1 MSSGADS
8 RARVAARIT
17 ELTEARVP
25 FVRATVVRAQ
35 FPTSATPGDTA
46 IVLGDGSMDGF
57 VGGQCAETSVRV
69 AATEVLEAGAALLLR
84 VLPGDD
90 EEFPDTPGARTV
102 VNPCL
107 SGGAVEIFLEPQL
120 PAPLVAIVGTSPIAE
135 ALASLTKGVSYDV
148 ERATSIAV
156 TPGTSAIVV
165 ATHGHQEEEWLRAGL
180 DAGVGF
186 IGLIASPKRGTAVVE
201 SLGLTAAERER
212 VHTPLG
218 LWIGAK
224 TADEIAL
231 SILAEIV
238 KAIRLDGLRPSAERT
253 ATGASPSTQAVAF
266 GRSEQPP
273 PVTAIDPI
281 CNMTVIAAPGT
292 PSATLDGARY
302 WFCCTGCQSRF
313 VEERGAVAV

>member
-8 RARVAARIT
+8 RARVAARIS

-35 FPTSATPGDTA
+35 DPTSATPGDTA
-46 IVLGDGSMDGF
+46 VILGDGTMDGF
-57 VGGQCAETSVRV
+57 VGGQCADTSVRV
-69 AATEVLEAGAALLLR
+69 AAAEVLEAGEALLLR

-90 EEFPDTPGARTV
+90 DEFPDTPGARTV

-107 SGGAVEIFLEPQL
+107 SGGAVEIFLEPQF
-120 PAPLVAIVGTSPIAE
+120 PPPLITIVGVSPIAE
-135 ALASLTKGVSYDV
+135 ALASMAKSVMYEV

-156 TPGTSAIVV
+156 PHGTTAVVV
-165 ATHGHQEEEWLRAGL
+165 ATHGHDEEAWLRAAL

-186 IGLIASPKRGTAVVE
+186 VGLVAGPKRGGAVLD
-201 SLGLTAAERER
+201 SLGLTSAERER

-231 SILAEIV
+231 SIMAEIV
-238 KAIRLDGLRPSAERT
+238 KAIRLDGLRPSAT
-253 ATGASPSTQAVAF
+253 PTGSSAAPQAQPVPF
-266 GRSEQPP
+266 GRTEPQAL
-273 PVTAIDPI
+273 VTAIDPI
-281 CNMTVIAAPGT
+281 CGMTVIVAPDTPAAE
-292 PSATLDGARY
+292 LDGERY
-302 WFCCTGCQSRF
+302 WFCCPGCQRRF
-313 VEERGAVAV
+313 VDERGAVAV